1 MTRIVERHYAN
12 KTEDCKIRLWYSTH
26 TGNGTIYFVFED
38 GRKAHEQVN
47 LHGNGMMAL
56 FVAQKVLDGRYQLV
70 QEIRKG

>member
-1 MTRIVERHYAN
+1 MTRIVE
-12 KTEDCKIRLWYSTH
+12 KIYSSENGTTIRFWYSTH

-38 GRKAHEQVN
+38 GTKAHEQVN

-56 FVAQKVLDGRYQLV
+56 FVARKVLDERYQLV

>member
-1 MTRIVERHYAN
+1 MTRIVEKIYSSEN
-12 KTEDCKIRLWYSTH
+12 GTTIRLWYSTH

-38 GRKAHEQVN
+38 GTKAHEQVN

-56 FVAQKVLDGRYQLV
+56 FVAQKVLDERYQLV